1 MIFAFEGWELDAG
14 QYELREA
21 GQPRKIE
28 PQVFDLLHLLVRN
41 QDRLVGRDEIVAE
54 IWQGRIVT
62 DATISTCLKSA
73 RQVLRDDGRNQRLIR
88 TVRGRGFRFVGD
100 VEERTETT
108 APRRLRACRPS
119 LASR

>member
-41 QDRLVGRDEIVAE
+41 QDRVVGRDEIVAE